1 MPDVAGFEAWCREN
15 FPNKR
20 FFHAGGSQSEGTR
33 HRIYK
38 CTLHENCDRQV
49 QLRPNP
55 VNGFSILLTGAHR
68 AEKKEKKR
76 GMPLD
81 IKDALL
87 KLLEEFGTKFN
98 NREYLERLEQ
108 QDAFRDREDFPTEKQ
123 VKNVGTMHVLNADSS
138 RSRRGGSERSTAL
151 RCKQV
156 TILTLIALHFQSEHS
171 QSPTWRNG
179 ALSVW

>member
-15 FPNKR
+15 FPNKK
-20 FFHAGGSQSEGTR
+20 FFHAGGSKSEGTR

-38 CTLHENCDRQV
+38 CTLHENCGRQV

-55 VNGFSILLTGAHR
+55 VKGFNILQTGAHR

-81 IKDALL
+81 MKDALL

-98 NREYLERLEQ
+98 NRELLEKLER
-108 QDAFRDREDFPTEKQ
+108 QDAFRNREDFPTEKQ
-123 VKNVGTMHVLNADSS
+123 VKNVGTMPVLNAHSS
-138 RSRRGGSERSTAL
+138 RSRRGGCGRSTAL

-156 TILTLIALHFQSEHS
+156 ATLIAHQF
-171 QSPTWRNG
+171 
-179 ALSVW
+179 